1 MTLRELMTECISPY
15 RDVTIVLPET
25 EFRLTPDDGREI
37 KGLSIMFLIFLNER
51 ILDREVEVIEPDNDR
66 IKVWVGDPR
75 NYTKIRLERVTY
87 DDDDA

>member
-1 MTLRELMTECISPY
+1 
-15 RDVTIVLPET
+15 
-25 EFRLTPDDGREI
+25 
-37 KGLSIMFLIFLNER
+37 MFLIFLNER